1 MISAGEKLILI
12 VDDLPDN
19 LRVLSATLTK
29 EGFQVRCAKS
39 GTMAL
44 MAVQTTYPDLILL
57 DINMPEM
64 NGYEVCQK
72 LKSNEL
78 TRHIPVIFLSALDD
92 VFDKVK
98 AFNVG
103 GVDYITKPFQI
114 EEVLIRIQHQLE
126 LQAAKAEIKEINQK
140 LEQRVEERTAQLVK
154 INQDLELEITE
165 RKLAEFRLQQ
175 VNETLEER
183 VEARTLELQNALVQ
197 IKSTQAQVIQ
207 SEKMS
212 SLGQLVAGV
221 AHEINNPVGFIY
233 GNINYLKQST
243 KDLLNLVALY
253 QEIHGKNYPQIEN
266 LSEAINLEF
275 LVEDMPKIINSI
287 EVGTRRIRDIVLSL
301 RNFSRMD
308 QAEFKEVNLHDGIDS
323 TLLILQHRLK
333 ANSEQ
338 PEIEIIRD
346 YGNLPEIECSAG
358 QLNQVFMNIL
368 VNAIDAIEEN
378 NINLNSIENK
388 TNPHQITIRTK
399 VIDHQWIQ
407 IAIVDNGHGIPED
420 VMNRIFDPFFTTKEV
435 GKGTGMG
442 MAISYQIIT
451 EKHHGKLE
459 CFSNI
464 GQGTEFI
471 IQLPIK
477 Q

>member
-1 MISAGEKLILI
+1 
-12 VDDLPDN
+12 
-19 LRVLSATLTK
+19 
-29 EGFQVRCAKS
+29 
-39 GTMAL
+39 
-44 MAVQTTYPDLILL
+44 
-57 DINMPEM
+57 
-64 NGYEVCQK
+64 
-72 LKSNEL
+72 
-78 TRHIPVIFLSALDD
+78 
-92 VFDKVK
+92 
-98 AFNVG
+98 
-103 GVDYITKPFQI
+103 
-114 EEVLIRIQHQLE
+114 
-126 LQAAKAEIKEINQK
+126 
-140 LEQRVEERTAQLVK
+140 
-154 INQDLELEITE
+154 
-165 RKLAEFRLQQ
+165 
-175 VNETLEER
+175 
-183 VEARTLELQNALVQ
+183 
-197 IKSTQAQVIQ
+197 
-207 SEKMS
+207 MS

-266 LSEAINLEF
+266 LLEEINLEF

-308 QAEFKEVNLHDGIDS
+308 EAEFKEVNLHDGIES

-346 YGNLPEIECSAG
+346 YGNLPPVECSAG

-378 NINLNSIENK
+378 NINLNLIENK
-388 TNPHQITIRTK
+388 TNSHQITIKTK

-407 IAIVDNGHGIPED
+407 IAIVDNGYGIPED
-420 VMNRIFDPFFTTKEV
+420 VINRIFDPFFTTKEV